1 MADGTRE
8 VTIDIRATPERVWQ
22 AMTDPTL
29 TREYFY
35 GTDILSDWKAG
46 SRWTSES
53 DGNVSLEG
61 KVVEIDPP
69 RRLVQTFHVRDD
81 DPAASEDASTVTWEL
96 TALPDGVGTRLHLVH
111 EGQGEATMAYTDGGW
126 EFILAGMKDLLEG
139 E

>member
-8 VTIDIRATPERVWQ
+8 VTVDIHAAPERVWQ
-22 AMTDPTL
+22 AITDPTL

-35 GTDILSDWKAG
+35 GTDIMSDWKVG

-61 KVVEIDPP
+61 KILEIDPP
-69 RRLVQTFHVRDD
+69 RRLVQTFNVRDD
-81 DPAASEDASTVTWEL
+81 DPAASDEESTVSWEL
-96 TALPDGVGTRLHLVH
+96 TPEADMTRVHLVH
-111 EGQGEATMAYTDGGW
+111 GGQGEATLAYSDGGW
-126 EFILAGMKDLLEG
+126 EYILEGMKDLLES

>member
-1 MADGTRE
+1 MADGIRE
-8 VTIDIRATPERVWQ
+8 VTIDTRATPERVWQ

-29 TREYFY
+29 TRDYFY

-61 KVVEIDPP
+61 KIVEIDPP

-81 DPAASEDASTVTWEL
+81 DPAASEDPSTVTWEL
-96 TALPDGVGTRLHLVH
+96 TPLPADGGTRLHLVH

-126 EFILAGMKDLLEG
+126 EFILEGMKDLLEG
-139 E
+139 S

>member
-1 MADGTRE
+1 MANGTRE
-8 VTIDIRATPERVWQ
+8 VTIDIRAKPERVWQ

-53 DGNVSLEG
+53 DGNVSLDG
-61 KVVEIDPP
+61 KILEIDPP

-96 TALPDGVGTRLHLVH
+96 TPLPNGGGTRLDLVH
-111 EGQGEATMAYTDGGW
+111 ADQGEATMAYTDGGW
-126 EFILAGMKDLLEG
+126 EYILKGMKDLLEG

>member
-8 VTIDIRATPERVWQ
+8 VTVDIRATPERVWQ

-35 GTDILSDWKAG
+35 GTDILSDWKPG

-61 KVVEIDPP
+61 KIVEIDAP
-69 RRLVQTFHVRDD
+69 RRLVQTFHVTDD
-81 DPAASEDASTVTWEL
+81 DPAASEDPSTVTWEL
-96 TALPDGVGTRLHLVH
+96 TPMGDSTRLHLRH
-111 EGQGEATMAYTDGGW
+111 EGQGEGTMAYTEGGW
-126 EFILAGMKDLLEG
+126 EYILEGMKDLLESD
-139 E
+139 